1 MVKWHDVCEN
11 VKLALKNDGFDLVA
25 PFRLSQYNALF
36 DTRDAG
42 NSSVKITTPRKIVC
56 ASSSATPNDC
66 GRYSKTITKRTSVR
80 NLMPREEKN
89 PLDFYVKKKIDR
101 FVSPIL

>member
-36 DTRDAG
+36 DTRDAAILPLK
-42 NSSVKITTPRKIVC
+42 SRTPRKIVC

-66 GRYSKTITKRTSVR
+66 GRYSKTITKRTSV
-80 NLMPREEKN
+80 
-89 PLDFYVKKKIDR
+89 KKI
-101 FVSPIL
+101 